1 MNRELDENEI
11 DASGAPHSGIR
22 RHSPSYPVTEQ
33 LPLSPEMVLT
43 AAREVVTHL
52 HSLNKPY
59 SADVMAD
66 CILTI
71 ENLLSRPA
79 AQRPMDRDE
88 IAKRI
93 SFAHLGDDREW
104 KGFRSHADRFL
115 AYALPSTKLG
125 GAA

>member
-1 MNRELDENEI
+1 MSRELDEDEI

-79 AQRPMDRDE
+79 AQRPMRADIAQMIDAGWKTGKSSSEVAEE
-88 IAKRI
+88 ILREFDA
-93 SFAHLGDDREW
+93 STVPSTDREAG
-104 KGFRSHADRFL
+104 K
-115 AYALPSTKLG
+115 
-125 GAA
+125 